1 MQEISKR
8 MTAAELPIQLDTK
21 KIAAFCLERG
31 IRKLSLFGSLLHGDF
46 DPERSDVDVLVELHP
61 AARPGLAYFGW
72 SDELSGIIGRK
83 VDLCSRLDPRI
94 EDEVRREA
102 ITIYEQT

>member
-1 MQEISKR
+1 MLEILSR
-8 MTAAELPIQLDTK
+8 MTAAELPIQLDTE
-21 KIAAFCLERG
+21 KIAAFCRERG

-46 DPERSDVDVLVELHP
+46 DAARSDVDVLIQLQP
-61 AARPGLAYFGW
+61 DARPGLAYFGW
-72 SDELSGIIGRK
+72 SDKLSGIIGRK

>member
-1 MQEISKR
+1 
-8 MTAAELPIQLDTK
+8 MTVAELPIHLDAD
-21 KIAAFCLERG
+21 KIAGFCRKRS

-46 DPERSDVDVLVELHP
+46 DAERSDVDVLIELQP

-72 SDELSGIIGRK
+72 GDELSRIIGYK

-94 EDEVRREA
+94 EDEVRRES

>member
-1 MQEISKR
+1 MLEISNR
-8 MTAAELPIQLDTK
+8 MTTAELPIQLDTK

-31 IRKLSLFGSLLHGDF
+31 IRKLSLFGSLLRGDF
-46 DPERSDVDVLVELHP
+46 DPERSDVDVLVELQP

>member
-1 MQEISKR
+1 
-8 MTAAELPIQLDTK
+8 MTVAELPIHLDRD
-21 KIAAFCLERG
+21 KIARFCRERG

-46 DPERSDVDVLVELHP
+46 DAARSDVDVLIELQPH
-61 AARPGLAYFGW
+61 ARPGLAYFGW
-72 SDELSGIIGRK
+72 SDELGGIIGHK

-94 EDEVRREA
+94 ENEVRQEA

>member
-1 MQEISKR
+1 
-8 MTAAELPIQLDTK
+8 MTAAELPIQLDTNR
-21 KIAAFCLERG
+21 IAAFCREHG
-31 IRKLSLFGSLLHGDF
+31 ICKLSLFGSLLHGDF
-46 DPERSDVDVLVELHP
+46 DPERSDVDVLIQLQP
-61 AARPGLAYFGW
+61 GARPGLAYFGW
-72 SDELSGIIGRK
+72 SDELSEIIGRK